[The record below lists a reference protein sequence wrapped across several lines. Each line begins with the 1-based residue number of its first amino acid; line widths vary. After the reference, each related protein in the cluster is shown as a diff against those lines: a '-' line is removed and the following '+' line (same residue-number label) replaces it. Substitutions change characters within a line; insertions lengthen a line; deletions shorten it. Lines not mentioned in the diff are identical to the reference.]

1 MQLETQ
7 RLILREYAMDDFDSL
22 YEIMSDPETMQHY
35 PAPFDEVR
43 TRRWI
48 EWNLENYEKYGWG
61 LWAVVLKET
70 GEFIGDCG
78 ITLQNIDG
86 QLLPEIGY
94 HIHKK
99 YWRHG
104 FAKEAARAVRDW
116 VFENTNYDTIYS
128 YMKYT
133 NVASYSTALANGMKK
148 VKEYPDPKNEISYVY
163 AITRN
168 EWNEILKF
176 KRATKDD
183 FEEIFQIY
191 QSAIKKMNEQNI
203 PQWDEFYPDRQT
215 LQEDMQKN
223 QMFIGKKNGPIA
235 VCFVLNEEC
244 DEEYKNGKWICPQSH
259 FCVIHRLC
267 VNPDFQNQGIAT
279 KTINYIEDFCRFQ
292 KYESIRLDCF
302 TQNPYSRRLYD
313 KCGYVITG
321 YADWRKGRFELREK
335 KLFEENHSHL
345 NFLFDLDQTLL
356 NFHAS
361 EYIALKIIVTQNGFD
376 FSDELYEYF
385 KTRNKEL
392 WLDLE
397 KEKITRNQ
405 LFETRFKLLFK
416 KCGAD
421 TSKMDLLKINSDF
434 INEMARNG
442 VLMDGALDFVKK
454 LSSQIKNARIYI
466 ITNGAVVNAQGRL
479 KSTGLNQYIK
489 ETFVSE
495 AMAYSKPAKEYFDI
509 VLNKI
514 AEPKENFIVIGD
526 SLSSDMLGAK
536 NAGLTSCWFMPQGE
550 IEKSMKE
557 YDIDYKADNFE
568 ELFEVL
574 KGWAELRYN
583 NL

>member
-7 RLILREYAMDDFDSL
+7 RLILREYTMDDFDAL

-35 PAPFDEVR
+35 PAPFDQAR

-48 EWNLENYEKYGWG
+48 EWNLENYQKYGWG

-78 ITLQNIDG
+78 ITLQNIDS

-99 YWRHG
+99 YWRRS

-116 VFENTNYDTIYS
+116 VFENTDYDTIYS

-148 VKEYPDPKNEISYVY
+148 VKEYPDPKNEISYAY
-163 AITRN
+163 AITRK
-168 EWNEILKF
+168 EW
-176 KRATKDD
+176 
-183 FEEIFQIY
+183 EE
-191 QSAIKKMNEQNI
+191 
-203 PQWDEFYPDRQT
+203 
-215 LQEDMQKN
+215 LKN
-223 QMFIGKKNGPIA
+223 Q
-235 VCFVLNEEC
+235 
-244 DEEYKNGKWICPQSH
+244 H
-259 FCVIHRLC
+259 
-267 VNPDFQNQGIAT
+267 
-279 KTINYIEDFCRFQ
+279 
-292 KYESIRLDCF
+292 
-302 TQNPYSRRLYD
+302 
-313 KCGYVITG
+313 
-321 YADWRKGRFELREK
+321 
-335 KLFEENHSHL
+335 HL

-376 FSDELYEYF
+376 FSDQLYEYF

-392 WLDLE
+392 WLELE
-397 KEKITRNQ
+397 KEKITRSQ
-405 LFETRFKLLFK
+405 LFETRFKLLFE

-421 TSKMDLLKINSDF
+421 TSKLDLLKINSDF
-434 INEMARNG
+434 IKEMARNG

-454 LSSQIKNARIYI
+454 INSQIANARIYI

-479 KSTGLNQYIK
+479 ESTGLNQYIK

-514 AEPKENFIVIGD
+514 AEPKENCIVIGD

-557 YDIDYKADNFE
+557 YDVDYKADNFE

-574 KGWAELRYN
+574 KAWAKLKESEL
-583 NL
+583 